1 MGKIIQMKR
10 VAFIFLT
17 IAFVSMCAVNTVK
30 AQNAATATTCEV
42 SSVSQQVDSDTPTIE
57 KATGAGGYKTGLTS
71 ITPGQ
76 IIMILIALF
85 FFYLSINKRFE
96 PLLLLPLAFG
106 ILIANIP
113 GANLSAYDFFV
124 SSDPTSMESL
134 KRPGLLNF
142 LYSGILYVIYP
153 PMIFLCIGSMT
164 DFGPLIANP
173 RTALIG
179 LGGQLG
185 IFVAFGGAFFLLG
198 TADAEGTLPWLT
210 SVVHAFD
217 PSFVGFNLGEAASIG
232 IIGSSDGPTSIFAAS
247 MMAPQILSTVAIAA
261 FSYMALV
268 PFIQPPIMRM
278 LTTSKERVVTMPEPS
293 KVTKMQKIFFPI
305 ILTIIVLL
313 LVPAA
318 GTLVGMFMLGNLI
331 RESGVT
337 GRYLETLQ
345 NAFLNILTLL
355 VAVCIGSSAR
365 ADYFL
370 TTTTLIVI
378 FLGLIAFAFGTVG
391 GVLIAKLL
399 YYTTGGKVNPLIGN
413 SGVSAMPMAA
423 RISQKLGQHYNP
435 QNHLLMHAMGPIVS
449 STIASA
455 IVAGIFIAL
464 AAG

>member
-1 MGKIIQMKR
+1 MI
-10 VAFIFLT
+10 
-17 IAFVSMCAVNTVK
+17 TV
-30 AQNAATATTCEV
+30 QEFMSNGV
-42 SSVSQQVDSDTPTIE
+42 LLS
-57 KATGAGGYKTGLTS
+57 ATGIFGSYQTGLTM
-71 ITPGQ
+71 ITYQQ
-76 IIMILIALF
+76 IIMILLGCF
-85 FFYLSINKRFE
+85 FAYLSIVKKYE

-106 ILIANIP
+106 IIIANIP

-153 PMIFLCIGSMT
+153 PLIFLCIGSMT

-198 TADAEGTLPWLT
+198 TANAEGTLPWLT
-210 SVVHAFD
+210 SVVHGLD

-232 IIGSSDGPTSIFAAS
+232 IIGSSDGPTSIFAS
-247 MMAPQILSTVAIAA
+247 SIMAPQILSTVAIAA

-268 PFIQPPIMRM
+268 PFIQPPIMKL
-278 LTTSKERVVTMPEPS
+278 LTTQKERVIVMPEPS
-293 KVTKMQKIFFPI
+293 KVTKTQKILFPI
-305 ILTIIVLL
+305 ILAIVVLL

-318 GTLVGMFMLGNLI
+318 GTLIGMFMLGNLI

-337 GRYLETLQ
+337 GRYLDTLQ
-345 NAFLNILTLL
+345 NALLNILTLL
-355 VAVCIGSSAR
+355 VALSIGASAR

-378 FLGLIAFAFGTVG
+378 FLGLIAFAFGTFG

-399 YYTTGGKVNPLIGN
+399 CKITGGKVNPLIGN

-423 RISQKLGQHYNP
+423 RISQKMGQKYNS
-435 QNHLLMHAMGPIVS
+435 QNHLLMYAMGPIVS

-464 AAG
+464 FGGG